1 MNKRLIVS
9 AVTVCATVPA
19 LFFGVGISAAQAET
33 TDAVT
38 ETLIQTSLSGL
49 DTTVTDPA
57 LLAEL
62 QQDVSD
68 AIDAGII
75 DPAIVDVVEET
86 VTDPTS
92 TASPEE
98 TPAPTDS
105 ELADLI
111 DENLAEES
119 DVWTEEEP
127 AWAAAFEAIRADF
140 ELCRTDGQSTSAC
153 ARTLGFQLQIAHAQA
168 ELATLDEAI
177 AEVATL
183 PEEEQ
188 AAALAELEAQ
198 RAELEAHLLR
208 ATAKLEAAV
217 ATGVAGATP
226 EVQARLNSVV
236 GEVRGRAQAPALP
249 EQAQQNKNGS
259 SNAVV
264 PQTPGQQDVVSPE
277 SSTQQA
283 PGITVDQAPGKSG
296 SAGKPANPGG
306 QGQGNSNKNNR

>member
-1 MNKRLIVS
+1 MTHRLIVS
-9 AVTVCATVPA
+9 ALTVCATVPA
-19 LFFGVGISAAQAET
+19 LVFGLGVNAAYAET
-33 TDAVT
+33 SDAVT

-49 DTTVTDPA
+49 DTTVTDPV

-62 QQDVSD
+62 QQDVSE
-68 AIDAGII
+68 AIEVGII
-75 DPAIVDVVEET
+75 DPAIVQVVEET

-92 TASPEE
+92 TPSPEE
-98 TPAPTDS
+98 TTAPTDT

-119 DVWTEEEP
+119 DAWTEEEP

-140 ELCRTDGQSTSAC
+140 ELCRTDGQSTSSC

-177 AEVATL
+177 AAVATL

-188 AAALAELEAQ
+188 ASALAELEAQ
-198 RAELEAHLLR
+198 RAELEAHLVR

-217 ATGVAGATP
+217 SSGVAGATP
-226 EVQARLNSVV
+226 EVQARLNAVV

-259 SNAVV
+259 SNTVV

-277 SSTQQA
+277 SSTQQG
-283 PGITVDQAPGKSG
+283 PGISVEQAPGKSG
-296 SAGKPANPGG
+296 NAGKPANPGG